1 MNRGNRLVN
10 IVDIVLFICE
20 LGSVTISAPQ
30 IIVNISYIMYLIGYL
45 VALSKPFTVQQIPPV
60 ATEAKKN
67 TVPVAKEDTV
77 PVAKEDTV
85 PVAKE
90 DTVPVAK
97 EDTVPVAKEDT
108 VPVAQKDTVPEP
120 VTTNVKFTVSVND
133 TSMLLLVDNDSLII
147 QVSLFVYNYL
157 YLCV

>member
-1 MNRGNRLVN
+1 MNRDNRLVN

-45 VALSKPFTVQQIPPV
+45 VALSKPFTVQRIPPV

-77 PVAKEDTV
+77 PVV
-85 PVAKE
+85 KE

-108 VPVAQKDTVPEP
+108 VPVAQKDTVPEA

-147 QVSLFVYNYL
+147 QVSLSVYICIY
-157 YLCV
+157 V